1 MVDYQTFKKIYDI
14 AFGEP
19 EFNIIFKQ
27 KDSEYMIIKYP
38 DGPTFQRQGFENG
51 SGEFHYDTLDELY
64 ESNLIDGIN
73 LKRDWEEIE
82 TIYPNEYGTLE
93 ELFISSKAT
102 DETL

>member
-64 ESNLIDGIN
+64 ESDLIDGIN
-73 LKRDWEEIE
+73 LKTKSIE
-82 TIYPNEYGTLE
+82 DIYLSASQGGENNV
-93 ELFISSKAT
+93 
-102 DETL
+102 